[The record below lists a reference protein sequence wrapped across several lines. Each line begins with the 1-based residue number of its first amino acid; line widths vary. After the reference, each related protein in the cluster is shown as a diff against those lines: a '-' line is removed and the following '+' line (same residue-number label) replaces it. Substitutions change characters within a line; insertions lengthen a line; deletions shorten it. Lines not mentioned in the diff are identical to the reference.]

1 MHQAGCS
8 RANTH
13 AKHMAHA
20 WLLVAVTIPWRP
32 AAHRNVQRH
41 NMQLTGCAPCESG
54 QHADEPQYEP
64 HSAAPAQ
71 PQEIGAA
78 GQKQH
83 CSQAVQKGQVCMH
96 CIAHLIMHVVL
107 HTQLTTVNGN
117 MPKAGNVSPLAQHS
131 CRCSPGYTAINVAC
145 QSRLSAK
152 GTAFWDG
159 VTAAEPAKDAASLQP
174 QHDTT
179 TAAYGVLSRLQ
190 MSRTNIPAASPS
202 PNQPTCRCCAHIS
215 AA

>member
-1 MHQAGCS
+1 MCS
-8 RANTH
+8 DTTCNSPVALL
-13 AKHMAHA
+13 AKAASMLTSHSMSHTVQ
-20 WLLVAVTIPWRP
+20 LLLN
-32 AAHRNVQRH
+32 HRK
-41 NMQLTGCAPCESG
+41 S
-54 QHADEPQYEP
+54 
-64 HSAAPAQ
+64 
-71 PQEIGAA
+71 GAA

-159 VTAAEPAKDAASLQP
+159 VIAAEPAKDAASLQP